1 MQIHCR
7 LDRLAGLQEAPPDTV
22 SFITAHEC
30 PVCRG
35 AELRDISRLQ
45 GSLTTSGC
53 RSCGHMF
60 QRRRPDDAWYAN
72 WYRSGWDSDR
82 ARQWSPSAWRAKRKA
97 AGARLLRA
105 ARRAIG
111 RRALRGTMYDFCACV
126 LESRFA
132 VLDVGCGYGDALAPF
147 AQRGCRVFGIEA
159 SPHRAQAASEQG
171 VKTAIEPVERLAPD
185 TFGTVF
191 DLVISNHVIE
201 HCVDPHAFME
211 GVCRVLRPGGWLC
224 LAAPNQGH
232 DFLIQNFFF
241 ALHIHH
247 YSRTSMRRLLAAH
260 GFTVQRFQEDHE
272 LRVLAQYRPSTACFS
287 RLPVLER
294 PEWTDRAAAEG
305 VLGHA
310 FDAGGRSQGRVH
322 CRWRLNTR
330 AFERRYDVR
339 YAYGDE
345 APVENGS
352 EENLRSMTMD
362 WRGPVEEPLEFRND
376 KGAVAFWVK

>member
-1 MQIHCR
+1 
-7 LDRLAGLQEAPPDTV
+7 
-22 SFITAHEC
+22 
-30 PVCRG
+30 
-35 AELRDISRLQ
+35 
-45 GSLTTSGC
+45 
-53 RSCGHMF
+53 
-60 QRRRPDDAWYAN
+60 
-72 WYRSGWDSDR
+72 
-82 ARQWSPSAWRAKRKA
+82 
-97 AGARLLRA
+97 
-105 ARRAIG
+105 
-111 RRALRGTMYDFCACV
+111 
-126 LESRFA
+126 
-132 VLDVGCGYGDALAPF
+132 
-147 AQRGCRVFGIEA
+147 VFGIEA
-159 SPHRAQAASEQG
+159 SPHRAQAASAQG

-294 PEWTDRAAAEG
+294 PEWTDRAAAAQ
-305 VLGHA
+305 HA
-310 FDAGGRSQGRVH
+310 RLRAALRRALRVWRRGACRKWQRGESAIYDDGLARAG
-322 CRWRLNTR
+322 
-330 AFERRYDVR
+330 
-339 YAYGDE
+339 
-345 APVENGS
+345 
-352 EENLRSMTMD
+352 
-362 WRGPVEEPLEFRND
+362 RGAARIPKR
-376 KGAVAFWVK
+376 